1 MPFTDVAAAL
11 QALRALEAKTH
22 AYSHALGVMGH
33 DAATAAPK
41 GSFAGRGKTMGI
53 LSEIIYH
60 LETDP
65 EVGELLNFL
74 ESHQEQLEPAVQREV
89 ALLRKNYDQTCRIP
103 SAEYV
108 AYGVL
113 LNEAQAV
120 WEKAKKGND
129 FDAFA
134 PYLEKIVDYNRRFAA
149 YRNPALAPY
158 DALLNEY
165 EEGLNTRILDSF
177 FAQLRQAIVPLVSK
191 IQATKQIDD
200 SFLHKT
206 YPVAGQRALANYI
219 MDVMGIDRQYCGLA
233 ESEHPYTT
241 GFNTKD
247 VRITTHY
254 YLQDVAASL
263 YSVIHEGGH
272 AIYEMNIGPEYEGT
286 AVGHA
291 VSMGIHE
298 SQSRFFEN
306 IIGRSRPF
314 IHYIFPKLVEIFP
327 EQLAGV
333 DADQFW
339 QAVNKAEPSLVRTE
353 ADELTYSLH
362 IMVRYEL
369 EKQLIA
375 GTLAARDV
383 PAAWNRLYKEYL
395 GIDVPNDTQGCLQ
408 DSHWSGGSIGYFP
421 SYALGSA
428 YGPQMLLCMEQELP
442 DLWQHIALGDLRQ
455 VKGWLQSH
463 IHRHGSLYQPAKLFE
478 MACGPFDARHYTDYL
493 TKKYTELYHL

>member
-1 MPFTDVAAAL
+1 MPP
-11 QALRALEAKTH
+11 LRL
-22 AYSHALGVMGH
+22 
-33 DAATAAPK
+33 PK
-41 GSFAGRGKTMGI
+41 GAFAGRGKTMGI
-53 LSEIIYH
+53 LSEVIYH

-65 EVGELLNFL
+65 EVGELLTFL
-74 ESHQEQLEPAVQREV
+74 ESHLEQLEPAVQREV

-103 SAEYV
+103 SEEYV

-120 WEKAKKGND
+120 WEMPKRKND

-165 EEGLNTRILDSF
+165 EEGLNTQILDAF

-263 YSVIHEGGH
+263 YSVIHEGG
-272 AIYEMNIGPEYEGT
+272 P
-286 AVGHA
+286 
-291 VSMGIHE
+291 
-298 SQSRFFEN
+298 
-306 IIGRSRPF
+306 
-314 IHYIFPKLVEIFP
+314 
-327 EQLAGV
+327 
-333 DADQFW
+333 
-339 QAVNKAEPSLVRTE
+339 
-353 ADELTYSLH
+353 
-362 IMVRYEL
+362 
-369 EKQLIA
+369 
-375 GTLAARDV
+375 
-383 PAAWNRLYKEYL
+383 
-395 GIDVPNDTQGCLQ
+395 C
-408 DSHWSGGSIGYFP
+408 
-421 SYALGSA
+421 
-428 YGPQMLLCMEQELP
+428 
-442 DLWQHIALGDLRQ
+442 
-455 VKGWLQSH
+455 
-463 IHRHGSLYQPAKLFE
+463 
-478 MACGPFDARHYTDYL
+478 
-493 TKKYTELYHL
+493 HL